1 MTNLICMYARPGCVI
16 SPSRIQDMTDRY
28 LSGES
33 PRRIADSMEV
43 HFQSVYYHLRKEGV
57 LGTRMEHWREIGE
70 RRSHL
75 AGKLGSA
82 ASLRASGLSRKV
94 RDTLSVHD
102 DLGRAFSLVS
112 EGVRRMPV
120 FDGRRLVGTITAMDI
135 LRNVADLVSTQRP
148 RAIAEYMTSPI
159 TVRAQDSIFEVA
171 RKIIEEGVSG
181 VWVIDRGGVLIGEI
195 TQMEFVR
202 IVKELAR
209 DDTKRGDAGD
219 R

>member
-1 MTNLICMYARPGCVI
+1 MI
-16 SPSRIQDMTDRY
+16 SPSQTQEMTDRY

-33 PRRIADSMEV
+33 PRRIAESMDV
-43 HFQSVYYHLRKEGV
+43 HFQSVYYHLRRAGV

-70 RRSHL
+70 RRAHL
-75 AGKLGSA
+75 AGKLGTT
-82 ASLRASGLSRKV
+82 ASLKASGLSRKV

-112 EGVRRMPV
+112 QGVRRMPV
-120 FDGRRLVGTITAMDI
+120 FDGKRLVGTITAMDL

-148 RAIAEYMTSPI
+148 RTIAEYMTSPI
-159 TVRAQDSIFEVA
+159 TVHAQDSIFEVA
-171 RKIIEEGVSG
+171 RKITDEGVSG
-181 VWVIDRGGVLIGEI
+181 VWVIDRGGALVGEI

-209 DDTKRGDAGD
+209 NDPERGDAGD